1 MMDEQEFKRLLDLFP
16 LVRSRDYCA
25 DEDSSGQSASRSARD
40 SLVLTVKEL
49 RGASA
54 EVEDS
59 EPRNVGEQSDAFWG
73 KLLLA
78 AERKVGAAEAERF
91 CEAFRQVHRK
101 LVFEELTLDA
111 AQKFINSS
119 RSPA

>member
-1 MMDEQEFKRLLDLFP
+1 MDDQEFKRLLDLFP

-25 DEDSSGQSASRSARD
+25 DEDSSGQSTSQSTRD
-40 SLVLTVKEL
+40 SLVKEL
-49 RGASA
+49 RGPLA

-59 EPRNVGEQSDAFWG
+59 EPRTVIEQSDAFWG

-91 CEAFRQVHRK
+91 CEVFQQVHRK
-101 LVFEELTLDA
+101 LVYEELTLDA

-119 RSPA
+119 RSPSE